1 MGLAIPNS
9 ATILGC
15 FSDGVGARAWF
26 RCLLRP
32 AMVSIHACGGVHSSL
47 RWVSTQA
54 FGGVHSS
61 KRCPLTL
68 AVVSIRAFSVR
79 SGLRQCPL
87 KPVVSTQ
94 PFSGAYSGLRRCPVA
109 PINPPA
115 VSAQAPSGV
124 QATYPSVSFG
134 GVRASLRWSPDSG
147 LDCGGVNSSLRCS
160 VGVNPAKWPCPTRPP
175 VGCGG
180 SHWPSVAFGVI
191 HWVES
196 EMRSIGSPF
205 SPCR

>member
-1 MGLAIPNS
+1 
-9 ATILGC
+9 
-15 FSDGVGARAWF
+15 
-26 RCLLRP
+26 
-32 AMVSIHACGGVHSSL
+32 MVSIHACGGVHSSL

-87 KPVVSTQ
+87 KPMVSTQ

-175 VGCGG
+175 GRFRRF
-180 SHWPSVAFGVI
+180 SLAFGSFRGNPLGGIRNAI
-191 HWVES
+191 HWD
-196 EMRSIGSPF
+196 SILSLPVKWLSNATTGRATGFGSVGF
-205 SPCR
+205 VV